1 MSKKAIKVATIGGGS
16 GYTPELV
23 QGFLDRYDEMPVKE
37 LWLVDVPAGE
47 EKLAIIGAMAKRMV
61 ARANRPMKIITTLDR
76 RAALKDADFVT
87 TQFRVG

>member
-1 MSKKAIKVATIGGGS
+1 
-16 GYTPELV
+16 
-23 QGFLDRYDEMPVKE
+23 MPVKE

-87 TQFRVG
+87 TQFRVGQLPARSTMKIFR